1 MQGYRANSSG
11 THGTGTNAVA
21 ASKYRSAAARLLH
34 DERGQVLP
42 WIAVMLLIVV
52 ISATLSIDL
61 GYAMVVK
68 RQLQASSDAAALAAA
83 ETMPNTNYSTVGTAF
98 SAGTGDKNDYSGF
111 NLNSTTVTPL
121 CITSV
126 ANLAPCSSSDPNA
139 VSVTQTATIP
149 TFFAALF
156 GKTTLKLG
164 ATSTAAT
171 RGAIPLPYNVAI
183 IVDSTLS
190 MSASDPN
197 CGSNISQMQ
206 CALNG
211 VQTLLQDLTP
221 SVDHVALFTFP
232 NVATSSTAGIEKV
245 SGSTRSYSCTMATP
259 SKSGST
265 SYSSDGNGGYDSV
278 IWTTTPYQAP
288 WSGVAQAMP
297 YTFPPKPT
305 TTSGYTPPSGTYG
318 PTYEVVGFSTDYRTS
333 NTATSLNSSSDLVKA
348 AGGVS
353 SCGGI
358 IPSNY
363 DGNDGTY
370 YAGALYA
377 AQAALLKEQ
386 TLNADSKNVIVV
398 LGDGDST
405 APDPTSEATWF
416 SSVNNSMPGMPT
428 SATQATTTYKTS
440 TSLTTTAYTV
450 SSGWSQAGSSG
461 NYPSYVGE
469 CGQAVDTAQYAAT
482 YSGNNTLVFTISY
495 GALTS
500 SQARSRSNPNGNCGT
515 DVSGGNHP
523 GITPCQTLQQMA
535 TIVTGDSISP
545 YFYSDYNVPGG
556 DSGCVASARNS
567 GITSLT
573 QIFTAIANSLTSVRL
588 LPNVTS

>member
-1 MQGYRANSSG
+1 MQGDRANSTGGHVAG
-11 THGTGTNAVA
+11 TRTGVT
-21 ASKYRSAAARLLH
+21 KKHKLDPARLLR

-42 WIAVMLLIVV
+42 WVAVVLLVV
-52 ISATLSIDL
+52 LISAALSIDL
-61 GYAMVVK
+61 GYAMVVE
-68 RQLQASSDAAALAAA
+68 RQLQSSSDAAALAAA
-83 ETMPNTNYSTVGTAF
+83 ETMPNSNYSTVGTNY
-98 SAGTGDKNDYSGF
+98 SGGTGDKNNYSGF
-111 NLNSTTVTPL
+111 TITGKTVTPL
-121 CITSV
+121 CISSIK
-126 ANLAPCSSSDPNA
+126 NLAPCSSSQPNA
-139 VSVTQTATIP
+139 VSVTQTASMPTI
-149 TFFAALF
+149 FAALF
-156 GKTTLKLG
+156 GKPSLTLS

-183 IVDSTLS
+183 VVDSTLS
-190 MSASDPN
+190 MSASDTN
-197 CGSNISQMQ
+197 CGNISQMQ

-211 VQTLLQDLTP
+211 VQTLLNDLTP

-232 NVATSSTAGIEKV
+232 NVMSGSSAGVVVSGTYNCTTAFPAS
-245 SGSTRSYSCTMATP
+245 SGSTTYSNIG
-259 SKSGST
+259 SGM
-265 SYSSDGNGGYDSV
+265 GYGSV

-288 WSGVAQAMP
+288 WSGVATAMP
-297 YTFPPKPT
+297 YSFPPVPSNT
-305 TTSGYTPPSGTYG
+305 TGYTPPSGTDG

-333 NTATSLNSSSDLVKA
+333 NTATSLNSSSNLVKA

-353 SCGGI
+353 SCGGV

-363 DGNDGTY
+363 DGNNGTY

-386 TLNADSKNVIVV
+386 TLNTGSKNVMVV

-416 SSVNNSMPGMPT
+416 PSVNNNMPGMPT

-440 TSLTTTAYTV
+440 TSLQSSVYTV
-450 SSGWSQAGSSG
+450 PSGWSQASNSG

-469 CGQAVDTAQYAAT
+469 CGQAVDAAQYAAT
-482 YSGNNTLVFTISY
+482 YSGNNTLVYTISY
-495 GALTS
+495 GALTT

-515 DVSGGNHP
+515 DVGGGNHP

-535 TIVTGDSISP
+535 TVVTGYSISP

-556 DSGCVASARNS
+556 DSGCVANSANS
-567 GITSLT
+567 GITSLN